1 MDPAP
6 VAAITNHF
14 TCLEDPRVERAK
26 LHLLLDIVVIAICA
40 VVCGADNW
48 VDIENFG
55 KAKQKWLETFLE
67 LPNGIPSHDTF
78 GRVFARLDPEQFR
91 SCFLRWIQAVSVVT
105 AGQVIPVDGKTLRRS
120 HDHTLEKGAIHMVS
134 AWASANWLVL
144 GQIKVDDKSNEIT
157 AIPELLRV
165 LEIAGCIVTI
175 DAMGCQKEIASQ
187 IAKLGADYVLAL
199 KENHGR
205 LYEDVTGFF
214 QHAERIGFGK
224 IKSDYHRTVN
234 KGHGRIEIR
243 QCWTISDPEYIS
255 TLYDVEEWSKLKS
268 IVKVT
273 AERRVGDKS
282 SLQERYFIAS
292 LDGEAEQ
299 ALYAVRTHWE
309 IENCVHWVLDIA
321 FREDESRV
329 RKGDGAQNMAVLRHI
344 ALNLLKQE
352 KTARCGVKAKRLKA
366 AWDEDY
372 LLKVLA
378 GLSE

>member
-1 MDPAP
+1 MDSTPA
-6 VAAITNHF
+6 ATISNHF
-14 TCLEDPRVERAK
+14 TRLEDPRIERSK

-40 VVCGADNW
+40 VICGADNW
-48 VDIENFG
+48 VDVENFG
-55 KAKQKWLETFLE
+55 KAKRKWLQTFLE

-78 GRVFARLDPEQFR
+78 CRVFARINPEQFQ
-91 SCFLRWIQAVSVVT
+91 SCFLSWIQAVSVVT
-105 AGQVIPVDGKTLRRS
+105 AGQVIPIDGKKLRRS
-120 HDHTLEKGAIHMVS
+120 HDRTLGKAAIHMVS
-134 AWASANWLVL
+134 AWASANRLVL

-165 LEIAGCIVTI
+165 LEIADCIVTI
-175 DAMGCQKEIASQ
+175 DAIGCQKEIASQ
-187 IAKLGADYVLAL
+187 IVRQGADYVLAL
-199 KENHGR
+199 KENQGR
-205 LYEDVTGFF
+205 LYQDVTGFF
-214 QHAERIGFGK
+214 QYAEQIGFRK
-224 IKSDYHRTVN
+224 IESDYHRTVS

-255 TLYDVEEWSKLKS
+255 TLCDVEDWSKLKS

-273 AERRVGDKS
+273 AERRVGDKT

-321 FREDESRV
+321 FREDESRI

-344 ALNLLKQE
+344 ALNLIKQE
-352 KTARCGVKAKRLKA
+352 KTAKCGVKAKRLKA
-366 AWDEDY
+366 AWDENY